1 MPTFVVHIQ
10 RVSEYV
16 VDIEC
21 DTLEEAAT
29 IADQQFSK
37 KLDRLEPTY
46 SYPIPK
52 EEWPIEVI

>member
-1 MPTFVVHIQ
+1 MPKFMVHIQ
-10 RVSEYV
+10 RISEYV
-16 VDIEC
+16 VEIDCDIQ
-21 DTLEEAAT
+21 EEAAT

-52 EEWPIEVI
+52 DEWPIEVI

>member
-1 MPTFVVHIQ
+1 MVHIQ
-10 RVSEYV
+10 RISEYV
-16 VDIEC
+16 VEIDCDIQ
-21 DTLEEAAT
+21 EEAAT

-52 EEWPIEVI
+52 DEWPIEVI